1 MAENLLFILGE
12 QPTEC
17 LGHLLGLITR
27 IPLGQQLFHLG
38 LMLPKLGLELPS
50 HLRIRK
56 LQTKHFLLGL
66 SIGNIEPFP
75 YP

>member
-17 LGHLLGLITR
+17 LGHLLGLIPR
-27 IPLGQQLFHLG
+27 ILLGQQLFHLG
-38 LMLPKLGLELPS
+38 LILLELVLELPS
-50 HLRIRK
+50 HLRICK
-56 LQTKHFLLGL
+56 LQGKHFLLGL

-75 YP
+75 CP